1 MNLVMEKGRVL
12 STADL
17 FVKMCE
23 LDQDLFYKIKPEN
36 LVEFIESRIAGTH
49 CACEGDGVFDFRG
62 DDFGL
67 VRYPYRQHLLFQ
79 PNRHPLA
86 SLKFGTAGDAAPRG
100 H

>member
-23 LDQDLFYKIKPEN
+23 VDPELFYKIKPEN

-49 CACEGDGVFDFRG
+49 CACEGEGVFELLPLEDEIVQEG
-62 DDFGL
+62 GK
-67 VRYPYRQHLLFQ
+67 RYMQCTICGGYSHL
-79 PNRHPLA
+79 
-86 SLKFGTAGDAAPRG
+86 
-100 H
+100 